1 MTRLPRTAASATAT
15 VLLLPHSPGRLQTV
29 INGSRGTH
37 VLCPYDS
44 PEADRLG
51 PPSSATLHC
60 QATNALVRRRRKHG
74 RYIRS
79 GPRRRRPSLRRAN
92 AARSLLAS
100 HTFIFAATSL
110 RFNGTPT
117 PLPPPLPRPH
127 RSFIFQGLTDF
138 HGPAERG
145 YNAAERIEKGGMR
158 AGHAG
163 CRGRDV
169 VWTYGT
175 RWIVP
180 EVSGGPV
187 PCQTKATCERVG
199 TGLEKCIY
207 TPRGGTVRPRH
218 PSEWFGIDTAY
229 TTPPTPTRLSTILTH
244 VR

>member
-1 MTRLPRTAASATAT
+1 
-15 VLLLPHSPGRLQTV
+15 
-29 INGSRGTH
+29 
-37 VLCPYDS
+37 
-44 PEADRLG
+44 
-51 PPSSATLHC
+51 
-60 QATNALVRRRRKHG
+60 
-74 RYIRS
+74 
-79 GPRRRRPSLRRAN
+79 
-92 AARSLLAS
+92 
-100 HTFIFAATSL
+100 
-110 RFNGTPT
+110 
-117 PLPPPLPRPH
+117 
-127 RSFIFQGLTDF
+127 
-138 HGPAERG
+138 
-145 YNAAERIEKGGMR
+145 MR

-229 TTPPTPTRLSTILTH
+229 TTPPHTYSAIDDIDARTVTVETAQETQDTDTDTVPSADLLARSYRISQRPNPRH
-244 VR
+244 HG